1 MMDNR
6 IETKVSDLNNELIK
20 MGALCES
27 AIAASV
33 KSLLENDRELAK
45 KVSETGRA
53 IAQKEKDIESLCM
66 QLLLRYH
73 PVASDLRNISSALKM
88 ITDMQ
93 RIGNQAE
100 DIAEIV
106 EFTRLNEITQQI
118 GVSDMAKAAIKMVNE
133 SIDAFVRRDTE
144 MAHAVIA
151 YDDVVD
157 SLFLDAKSAMIEMMI
172 SDQKCSEAVV
182 DILMIAKYLERIADH
197 AVNIAGWVVYSVTG
211 RHEG

>member
-6 IETKVSDLNNELIK
+6 IETKISELNNELIK
-20 MGALCES
+20 MGALCEN

-33 KSLLENDRELAK
+33 KALLENDKELAK
-45 KVSETGRA
+45 KVSETGHEIDKR
-53 IAQKEKDIESLCM
+53 EKDIESLCM

-88 ITDMQ
+88 ITDME
-93 RIGNQAE
+93 RIGDQAE

-106 EFTRLNEITQQI
+106 GFTHLNGTAQQI

-133 SIDAFVRRDTE
+133 SIDAFVKRDTE

-157 SLFLDAKSAMIEMMI
+157 ALFLEAKNAIIEMMM
-172 SDQKCSEAVV
+172 SDKKCSEAVV

-211 RHEG
+211 KRED